1 MTKQVSTATIYLG
14 TPFYN
19 DDQRARVKKAMALLE
34 KNPTVVRVHFPF
46 DQNFVDP
53 EEKNPEIGGIRSMTW
68 RLATY
73 NNDITGLVNA
83 SCGVFLYDMDNIDD
97 GSAFEIGFMRALHKP
112 VILVP
117 FTNDPNKEKEMNLL
131 NVNQLGGRE
140 VLLLDRERRAKI
152 ELCILYFILSFSLS
166 LSLSL
171 SLSKMQCHASTHQLT
186 NSE

>member
-97 GSAFEIGFMRALHKP
+97 GSAFELLAQCAAKP
-112 VILVP
+112 GLW
-117 FTNDPNKEKEMNLL
+117 N
-131 NVNQLGGRE
+131 R
-140 VLLLDRERRAKI
+140 
-152 ELCILYFILSFSLS
+152 LYACTP
-166 LSLSL
+166 
-171 SLSKMQCHASTHQLT
+171 QASNFGTIH
-186 NSE
+186 

>member
-1 MTKQVSTATIYLG
+1 
-14 TPFYN
+14 
-19 DDQRARVKKAMALLE
+19 MAGR
-34 KNPTVVRVHFPF
+34 TDFPLHGRNAPQDCNREWF

-117 FTNDPNKEKEMNLL
+117 FTNDPNKEKEMNLML
-131 NVNQLGGRE
+131 AQGVTTIIDGNTDFEKLATYDFNTTPANPVVGY
-140 VLLLDRERRAKI
+140 KI
-152 ELCILYFILSFSLS
+152 I
-166 LSLSL
+166 
-171 SLSKMQCHASTHQLT
+171 
-186 NSE
+186 

>member
-117 FTNDPNKEKEMNLL
+117 FTNDPNKEMNLML
-131 NVNQLGGRE
+131 AQGVTTIIDGNTDFEKLATYDFNTTPANPVVGY
-140 VLLLDRERRAKI
+140 KI
-152 ELCILYFILSFSLS
+152 I
-166 LSLSL
+166 
-171 SLSKMQCHASTHQLT
+171 
-186 NSE
+186 

>member
-19 DDQRARVKKAMALLE
+19 DDQRTRVKKAMALLE

-117 FTNDPNKEKEMNLL
+117 FTNDPNKEKEMNLML
-131 NVNQLGGRE
+131 AQGVTTIIDGNTDFEKLATYDFNTTPANPVVGY
-140 VLLLDRERRAKI
+140 KI
-152 ELCILYFILSFSLS
+152 I
-166 LSLSL
+166 
-171 SLSKMQCHASTHQLT
+171 
-186 NSE
+186 